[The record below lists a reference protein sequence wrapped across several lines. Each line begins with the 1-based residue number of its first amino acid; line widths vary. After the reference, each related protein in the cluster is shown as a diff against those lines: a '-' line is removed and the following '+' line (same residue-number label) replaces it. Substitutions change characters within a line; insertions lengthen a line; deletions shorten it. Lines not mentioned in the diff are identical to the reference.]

1 LRLKE
6 QYKLNDKPDKSEVAS
21 LDKAI
26 NVLEYL
32 TQLDKDIGLKDLSAV
47 LNMPKATLIRLLT
60 TMKRH
65 GIIQQDAATKN
76 YRLGWALIYMGTAA
90 SRLFDL
96 PKIIHPYLERL
107 SRESGESASLVQ
119 FQRDSAV
126 YVDQV
131 SCTNLIRS
139 GLGVGAQLQIHIS
152 AAGKILIS
160 DMPDETI
167 RQFIKRNPLIKRTD
181 KTIINEEA
189 FLNEIRRV
197 RENGY
202 ALDDEEGE
210 IGGRCIAAPLMD
222 WNNNILASISITGP
236 SSRIH
241 QETLPRLIALVCEVA
256 RSASAELARS

>member
-1 LRLKE
+1 MNK
-6 QYKLNDKPDKSEVAS
+6 KPDKSEVTS

-26 NVLEYL
+26 QILQYL
-32 TQLDKDIGLKDLSAV
+32 TQLDKDISLKDLSAGV
-47 LNMPKATLIRLLT
+47 NMPKATLIRLLT

-65 GIIQQDAATKN
+65 GLIQQDVATKN

-139 GLGVGAQLQIHIS
+139 GLGVGAQLQIHLS

-160 DMPDETI
+160 DMPDEAI
-167 RQFIKRNPLIKRTD
+167 RKFIKRNPLIKRTE
-181 KTIINEEA
+181 KTITSEEA
-189 FLNEIRRV
+189 FLREIHSV

-210 IGGRCIAAPLMD
+210 IGGRCIAAPIRD
-222 WNNNILASISITGP
+222 WNDNILASISITGP
-236 SSRIH
+236 SSRVH
-241 QETLPRLIALVCEVA
+241 KETMPRLIELVCEVA
-256 RSASAELARS
+256 SMASDELKCGSRQNTTN

>member
-1 LRLKE
+1 M
-6 QYKLNDKPDKSEVAS
+6 NDKPDKSEVAS
-21 LDKAI
+21 LEKAMQ
-26 NVLEYL
+26 VLEYL
-32 TQLDKDIGLKDLSAV
+32 AQLDDVISLKDLSAG
-47 LNMPKATLIRLLT
+47 LKMPKTTLSRLLT

-65 GIIQQDAATKN
+65 GFIQQDAVTRN
-76 YRLGWALIYMGTAA
+76 YRLGWALIHLGTAA
-90 SRLFDL
+90 SRMFDL

-119 FQRDSAV
+119 LQRDSAV

-139 GLGVGAQLQIHIS
+139 GLGVGAQLQIHLS
-152 AAGKILIS
+152 AAGKILVS
-160 DMPDETI
+160 DMPDEAI
-167 RQFIKRNPLIKRTD
+167 RQLIKRNPLVKRTE
-181 KTIINEEA
+181 KTITSEET
-189 FLNEIRRV
+189 FMREIGRV

-210 IGGRCIAAPLMD
+210 IGGRCIAAPLRD

-241 QETLPRLIALVCEVA
+241 QETLPRLIALVCEV
-256 RSASAELARS
+256 SNEASAELARS